1 MSEPGSLDPE
11 EAASERSAHRW
22 ALVRDVIVL
31 QLKLL
36 LEGIRDVTLGPL
48 GLIAGL
54 WGIATGTERPGRLF
68 RRVLRASAR
77 FDAWLDLYGAL
88 DRAAPGEATEGPRLA
103 GGSAD
108 EWFDRIE
115 RAVVDQYEKGGLTR
129 TAKDQIDRLLDRA
142 QERRRIEAPK

>member
-1 MSEPGSLDPE
+1 MSEPASLDPE
-11 EAASERSAHRW
+11 EAASERSAWRW
-22 ALVRDVIVL
+22 ALARDVIVL
-31 QLKLL
+31 QLKLV
-36 LEGIRDVTLGPL
+36 LEGVRDVTLGPL

-54 WGIATGTERPGRLF
+54 WGIVTGAEHPGQLF

-77 FDAWLDLYGAL
+77 FDAWLNLYGAL
-88 DRAAPGEATEGPRLA
+88 DRAPPGEIAERPRLPGA
-103 GGSAD
+103 SAD